1 MKRVR
6 TTRRRTKK
14 FLRWYVGTKPR
25 LELDCS
31 TEHRCEWNPP
41 QFLISFLLSRVQF
54 EELSKGK
61 DYITEKALR
70 KWDEL
75 QELIEADL
83 ATQEVIDS
91 YMARIEITNGRVS
104 LQAFKHFM
112 RMLDMVIVDESG
124 NFLTMDDADKA
135 VDIDSLDDDDE
146 TDEEEE

>member
-1 MKRVR
+1 M
-6 TTRRRTKK
+6 
-14 FLRWYVGTKPR
+14 RWYVDAT
-25 LELDCS
+25 LEPKLHNS
-31 TEHRCEWNPP
+31 SEHYDSVRYYSVRFVMLRTLRYP
-41 QFLISFLLSRVQF
+41 QF

-75 QELIEADL
+75 EELIEADL
-83 ATQEVIDS
+83 ATREVIES

-104 LQAFKHFM
+104 LEAFKHFM

-135 VDIDSLDDDDE
+135 VDIDSLDDDE

>member
-1 MKRVR
+1 MS
-6 TTRRRTKK
+6 
-14 FLRWYVGTKPR
+14 
-25 LELDCS
+25 S
-31 TEHRCEWNPP
+31 T
-41 QFLISFLLSRVQF
+41 LYYAQF

-135 VDIDSLDDDDE
+135 VDIDSLDDGE
-146 TDEEEE
+146 TDEEDEE